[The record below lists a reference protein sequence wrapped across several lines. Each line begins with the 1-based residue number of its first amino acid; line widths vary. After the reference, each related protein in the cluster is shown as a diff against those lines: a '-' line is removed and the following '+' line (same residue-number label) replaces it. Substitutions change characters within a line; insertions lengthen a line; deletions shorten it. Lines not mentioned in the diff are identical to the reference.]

1 MTRMFASLLV
11 LGLVLVSPAFAAD
24 STKSAKGTVKSVAA
38 DSLTVTDSAGK
49 DWTFAVDSKTKVVA
63 SGGSHKT
70 ADTEAMGKVPVIT
83 DVVKTGAKVTVK
95 YHELEGGKMHAANVR
110 VM

>member
-1 MTRMFASLLV
+1 MTRILASLVV
-11 LGLVLVSPAFAAD
+11 LGLLVSPAFAAD

-49 DWTFAVDSKTKVVA
+49 EWTFAVDAKTKVVA

-70 ADTEAMGKVPVIT
+70 AETKAAGKTPEIT
-83 DVVKTGAKVTVK
+83 DVVKSGASVLVK
-95 YHELEGGKMHAANVR
+95 YHEMDGGKMHAASVR

>member
-1 MTRMFASLLV
+1 MTRVLASLLV

-24 STKSAKGTVKSVAA
+24 STKTAKGTVKTVAA
-38 DSLTVTDSAGK
+38 DSVTVTDSAGK
-49 DWTFAVDSKTKVVA
+49 DWTFAVDNKTKVIA

-70 ADTEAMGKVPVIT
+70 AETKAAGKTPLIT
-83 DVVKTGAKVTVK
+83 DVVKTGASVVVK
-95 YHELEGGKMHAANVR
+95 YHEMDGGKMHAASVR